1 MTSELPNTPLSAK
14 ITPLVCGND
23 DASVPVEPVGVLAER
38 SAQHPFNR
46 LPSVKDVVEHLALAG
61 VLVRPAAGRRPL
73 LVKLLLR
80 VGLVLRTVRTGYHD
94 AAPWRSSLARRSRSR
109 SRAADSSAAALSA
122 ARRSQSVRC
131 MPASSAALR
140 QAPYCPGVAPS
151 DTLSV
156 RLTAIRSLPGPAAF
170 SLPAAYLSTITPHL
184 VQKAQY
190 PPYIAPSK
198 RLTNG
203 GHHFSPMAGTIMEH
217 SSTSMRFWFY
227 AMYLMASTRCGI
239 SAKQLGRELG
249 VTYKTAWRMFKQ
261 IRSMLTEDIT
271 EDITLEG
278 LSVEIDATLVG
289 GKAKNMHKAK
299 RERLGRR
306 GTVGK
311 TAVLGMVERQGNVVT
326 AIVGEESQNAV
337 LPNVRE
343 KVLPRSLIY
352 SDEHAAYN
360 PLRSMGYQHRRVHHA
375 AKVYVQGDAHTNTIE
390 GFWSLVKRGIS
401 GVNHSVSEK
410 YLQSYLNEYS
420 FQV

>member
-1 MTSELPNTPLSAK
+1 MQRYTINHFNSRFPDDDACLEWLVQNRWPEGISCPKCERVTKHHK
-14 ITPLVCGND
+14 IT
-23 DASVPVEPVGVLAER
+23 
-38 SAQHPFNR
+38 
-46 LPSVKDVVEHLALAG
+46 
-61 VLVRPAAGRRPL
+61 VRPVYAC
-73 LVKLLLR
+73 
-80 VGLVLRTVRTGYHD
+80 D
-94 AAPWRSSLARRSRSR
+94 N
-109 SRAADSSAAALSA
+109 
-122 ARRSQSVRC
+122 C
-131 MPASSAALR
+131 
-140 QAPYCPGVAPS
+140 
-151 DTLSV
+151 
-156 RLTAIRSLPGPAAF
+156 
-170 SLPAAYLSTITPHL
+170 
-184 VQKAQY
+184 
-190 PPYIAPSK
+190 
-198 RLTNG
+198 
-203 GHHFSPMAGTIMEH
+203 GHHVSPMAGTIMEH
-217 SSTSMRFWFY
+217 SSTSMRLWFY

-239 SAKQLGRELG
+239 SAKQLERELG

-271 EDITLEG
+271 LEG
-278 LSVEIDATLVG
+278 SSVEIDATFVG

-299 RERLGRR
+299 RERLGGR

-401 GVNHSVSEK
+401 GVNHSVSKK

-420 FQV
+420 FRYNRRNQEQPMFEAFLGQVVRQAE

>member
-1 MTSELPNTPLSAK
+1 MQRYTINHFNAQFP
-14 ITPLVCGND
+14 D
-23 DASVPVEPVGVLAER
+23 DDTCLEW
-38 SAQHPFNR
+38 
-46 LPSVKDVVEHLALAG
+46 
-61 VLVRPAAGRRPL
+61 
-73 LVKLLLR
+73 LVKNRWPEGITCPKCGQVTKHHR
-80 VGLVLRTVRTGYHD
+80 VTNRPVY
-94 AAPWRSSLARRSRSR
+94 A
-109 SRAADSSAAALSA
+109 
-122 ARRSQSVRC
+122 C
-131 MPASSAALR
+131 
-140 QAPYCPGVAPS
+140 
-151 DTLSV
+151 
-156 RLTAIRSLPGPAAF
+156 AIC
-170 SLPAAYLSTITPHL
+170 
-184 VQKAQY
+184 
-190 PPYIAPSK
+190 
-198 RLTNG
+198 
-203 GHHFSPMAGTIMEH
+203 GHHVSPMAGTIMEH
-217 SSTSMRFWFY
+217 SSTSMRLWFY

-239 SAKQLGRELG
+239 SAKQLERELG

-261 IRSMLTEDIT
+261 IRSMLA

-278 LSVEIDATLVG
+278 SSVEIDATFIG

-299 RERLGRR
+299 RERLSGR

-343 KVLPRSLIY
+343 KVLPSSLIY

-401 GVNHSVSEK
+401 GVNHAVSSK

-420 FQV
+420 FRYNRRDQEQPMFEAFLGQVVKQGE